1 MALTDKQ
8 EQDALKALEQIARLI
23 HTYYLALI
31 ASGFTPEQALVLAC
45 SYQESATTPPD
56 TRPLFGVN

>member
-8 EQDALKALEQIARLI
+8 EEDALKALEQIARLI

-31 ASGFTPEQALVLAC
+31 ASGFSEEQALLLAGT
-45 SYQESATTPPD
+45 YQEQVTAPQNN
-56 TRPLFGVN
+56 RPLFGTN